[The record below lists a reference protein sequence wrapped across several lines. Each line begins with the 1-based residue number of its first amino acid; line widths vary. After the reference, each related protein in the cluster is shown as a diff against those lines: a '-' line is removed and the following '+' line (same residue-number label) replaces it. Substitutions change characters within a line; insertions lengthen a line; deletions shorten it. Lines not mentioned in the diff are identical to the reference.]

1 MHGLSDEDYEM
12 PKNEYDCYGQL
23 KHWASA
29 KGVEVIRI
37 ENVGTPLPDM
47 VWLFKGLTI
56 WQEAKILRRNRIQ
69 IRVNAHAQ
77 MMRMRHML
85 KPWMLNYIVW
95 DEDSQSYNVYNFENV
110 AKTGVIETSSRPGIG
125 WIPMLGIP
133 YQYKF
138 SNKEELNQYIENT
151 LDLAY
156 PSRVRNREKLKQQA
170 ESSINGRLFSE

>member
-1 MHGLSDEDYEM
+1 M
-12 PKNEYDCYGQL
+12 PKNEYDCYHQL
-23 KHWASA
+23 KHFASA
-29 KGVEVIRI
+29 NGVEVIRI

-56 WQEAKILRRNRIQ
+56 WQEAKILRRGRIQ

-77 MMRMRHML
+77 MMRMRHTL
-85 KPWMLNYIVW
+85 KDWMLNYLVW
-95 DEDSQSYNVYNFENV
+95 DEDGQAYNVYNFEEV
-110 AKTGVIETSSRPGIG
+110 VKTGVIETSGRPGIG
-125 WIPMLGIP
+125 WIPLFGVK

-138 SNKEELNQYIENT
+138 HDKESMSQYIEHT

-170 ESSINGRLFSE
+170 QESINNVRFD